1 MEIQMNTEDVQQA
14 NAAAQEGTELALYAK
29 QIVIKTP
36 EQYEEAADIL
46 KEIKGRAKTLEETRK
61 KITKPLLTAKKEV
74 DTLFKAP
81 AESLKQAELSIKR
94 GMVTYTKEAEAKRK
108 ELEAKARE
116 IAVSPDASISE
127 VREALVEASTQNNTP
142 KVTGV
147 VVKKVTKFEII
158 DESKLPRHVLK
169 PDQALIRADVK
180 AGIAVPGVRVWQED
194 EISARGKS

>member
-1 MEIQMNTEDVQQA
+1 MEIQMNTEDVQEA
-14 NAAAQEGTELALYAK
+14 DAAAQEGTELALYAK

-46 KEIKGRAKTLEETRK
+46 KEIKGRAKALEETRK
-61 KITKPLLTAKKEV
+61 RITKPLLTAKKEV

-81 AESLKQAELSIKR
+81 AESLKQAELGIKR
-94 GMVTYTKEAEAKRK
+94 GMVSYTKEAEAKRK

-116 IAVSPDASISE
+116 MAAKEDASISE
-127 VREALVEASTQNNTP
+127 VREALVEASTQNSTP